1 MTVKEFLEGGEEIIN
16 AEKSLK
22 NKKDYD
28 EIEIMIAPKGVEATL
43 TCKVWKCAVGFRI
56 ASTIRTKLS
65 NFKYK
70 DKQILDCDFA
80 SWKIEG
86 EQLIIDIE

>member
-1 MTVKEFLEGGEEIIN
+1 MTVKKFLECGEEIIN

-28 EIEIMIAPKGVEATL
+28 EIEIVIAPKGIAATL
-43 TCKVWKCAVGFRI
+43 KCKTWKCAVGFCI
-56 ASTIRTKLS
+56 ASAIRSHLS

-70 DKQILDCDFA
+70 DKQILDCNFV
-80 SWKIEG
+80 SWKIED
-86 EQLIIDIE
+86 EQLIIEIE

>member
-1 MTVKEFLEGGEEIIN
+1 MTVKEFLECGEEIIN

-28 EIEIMIAPKGVEATL
+28 EIEIVISPKGVAATL
-43 TCKVWKCAVGFRI
+43 KCKAWKCAVGFRI
-56 ASTIRTKLS
+56 ASAIREHIS

-70 DKQILDCDFA
+70 DKQVLDCDFV

-86 EQLIIDIE
+86 EQLIIEIE